1 MIGRTRRNS
10 YKCDEIVVDVFYN
23 GCFVIYPLKYGG
35 QALELKLSKVN
46 KLSFKEMGDLL
57 LEKVNEDIWHWFYK
71 KPDCSLEDGLT
82 IVENDRD
89 VSKLYEMAELH
100 GYLEVYVAHFPQYLV
115 TDYYLKNLFVD
126 KNDAEVTSLLR
137 SHEKIKK
144 DLPGD
149 TIKEMIDWEIKE
161 QSSPSYLISP
171 NSIKPK
177 VFPNDLKGKSLLYE
191 FDEKAGDGSRSSSS
205 KWIEGKSLIVDF
217 ENVGGEVEGE
227 GEGEGEGEAEDV
239 GDERL

>member
-1 MIGRTRRNS
+1 MIGM
-10 YKCDEIVVDVFYN
+10 
-23 GCFVIYPLKYGG
+23 
-35 QALELKLSKVN
+35 SK
-46 KLSFKEMGDLL
+46 
-57 LEKVNEDIWHWFYK
+57 
-71 KPDCSLEDGLT
+71 
-82 IVENDRD
+82 
-89 VSKLYEMAELH
+89 KLYEMAELH

-144 DLPGD
+144 DFPGD
-149 TIKEMIDWEIKE
+149 TIKEMMDWEIKE
-161 QSSPSYLISP
+161 QLSPSYLISP

-177 VFPNDLKGKSLLYE
+177 VFPNDLKGKSLLDE

-205 KWIEGKSLIVDF
+205 TVNDVRASFIVDF
-217 ENVGGEVEGE
+217 EMDVNGKDEG
-227 GEGEGEGEAEDV
+227 EDV

>member
-1 MIGRTRRNS
+1 MIGIT
-10 YKCDEIVVDVFYN
+10 C
-23 GCFVIYPLKYGG
+23 
-35 QALELKLSKVN
+35 
-46 KLSFKEMGDLL
+46 
-57 LEKVNEDIWHWFYK
+57 
-71 KPDCSLEDGLT
+71 
-82 IVENDRD
+82 
-89 VSKLYEMAELH
+89 
-100 GYLEVYVAHFPQYLV
+100 
-115 TDYYLKNLFVD
+115 FVD

-144 DLPGD
+144 DVPGD

-177 VFPNDLKGKSLLYE
+177 VFPNYLKGKSLLYE
-191 FDEKAGDGSRSSSS
+191 FNEKAGDGSRSSSS

-227 GEGEGEGEAEDV
+227 GEGEDEGEAEDV